1 MHSKREA
8 REEKVK
14 LLTQLSIMI
23 ISQLSSA
30 RCHIHVVDSL
40 FLLGED
46 LGLEGVG
53 SGEVD
58 GDLVGGDLVV
68 DLGHG
73 LNLGLNLFLVEGVKE
88 YLNVL
93 LTVKGNSGGLASDG
107 GGIAL
112 FNILN
117 KKNLKKAYDI
127 FQNGSVNC
135 SKSSASRSLL
145 SSVSLSYRDTHKLAQ
160 LCFNASEYDIK
171 KLRR

>member
-1 MHSKREA
+1 MKNK
-8 REEKVK
+8 EKTFLQK
-14 LLTQLSIMI
+14 SSSSLLLKQALS
-23 ISQLSSA
+23 L
-30 RCHIHVVDSL
+30 L
-40 FLLGED
+40 FLGED

-58 GDLVGGDLVV
+58 GDFVGGDLVV

-127 FQNGSVNC
+127 FQNGSVDC

-145 SSVSLSYRDTHKLAQ
+145 SSVSLSYRDTHTLAQ
-160 LCFNASEYDIK
+160 ICFNASEDDN
-171 KLRR
+171 